1 MALIKNRQ
9 TKIRMADGSLK
20 FVDDIVTSE
29 WVSGAD
35 NLPTNLRSI
44 QNFVHNPPIEC
55 IRINDTLTVT
65 SDQMFLGQDGNFY
78 VYGGLDNQNLMKFN
92 QGMITTLTHNS
103 FVVNRPVVQVPL
115 TMIKELNVGTIL
127 SGESSPIEVE
137 SIEIV
142 YPLERVSALKDIMAD
157 FYLSD
162 DADTTNLN
170 TNDYIRQDTP
180 VVRLAL
186 HRSGVLIANGYK
198 CLGLPCNE
206 WNYEE
211 NRFEE
216 RGSFEIVFD
225 TTIGRFVKER
235 S

>member
-1 MALIKNRQ
+1 MV
-9 TKIRMADGSLK
+9 DGSLK
-20 FVDDIVTSE
+20 FVDDIVTSD
-29 WVSGAD
+29 WVSGEN
-35 NLPTNLRSI
+35 NLPTNIRTI
-44 QNFVHNPPIEC
+44 QNFTHNPPIEC
-55 IRINDTLTVT
+55 IRINDELTVT

-78 VYGGLDNQNLMKFN
+78 VYDGLDNQNLMKFN
-92 QGMITTLTHNS
+92 QGTITTLAQNS
-103 FVVNRPVVQVPL
+103 FIISRPVVQVPV
-115 TMIKELNVGTIL
+115 TMIKPLKVGTIL
-127 SGESSPIEVE
+127 SGESSPIEVQ

-142 YPLERVSALKDIMAD
+142 YPLERINALKDIMMD

-162 DADTTNLN
+162 NPDTTNLN
-170 TNDYIRQDTP
+170 INDYIRRDIS
-180 VVRLAL
+180 VARLAV

-211 NRFEE
+211 NKFEE

-225 TTIGRFVKER
+225 TTIGRFIKER